1 MGVNS
6 EISIAQ
12 LVYFVHAAENGS
24 MTAAADELYVA
35 QSAVSTSIS
44 LLERRLGTTLFLRK
58 RAKGLEL
65 TADGRELLIR
75 ARQILTSIRD
85 AVDSV
90 NPNALSGVLE
100 TACFK
105 TLAPFYLPPIWAR
118 LSDACPTLQVK
129 VTELSCPET
138 LTALKDRRIDVA
150 LTYDIIAD
158 AAVHFEVL
166 QERPAYIGL
175 ASNHPLASRSA
186 ISLRELADEPFILLN
201 LPASREYFLN
211 AFTSNGVAPKI
222 SYEFESFETV
232 RGMVAGGHGY
242 TLLNQAPSHELTYS
256 GLPIAAVPV
265 LEPVTPLNVVLAY
278 RTGERLTAKAQ
289 AFTSICREV
298 VHQAGAL
305 PVL

>member
-1 MGVNS
+1 MS
-6 EISIAQ
+6 AAPEISIAQ
-12 LVYFVHAAENGS
+12 LTYFVHAAEHRS
-24 MTAAADELYVA
+24 MTAAADELFVA

-65 TADGRELLIR
+65 TADGRELLVR

-85 AVDSV
+85 AIDSV
-90 NPNALSGVLE
+90 SPEATSGVLD

-118 LSDACPTLQVK
+118 LSEAYPTLHVK
-129 VTELSCPET
+129 VTELSCPEGIE
-138 LTALKDRRIDVA
+138 ALKDRRIDVA
-150 LTYDIIAD
+150 LLYDIVAD
-158 AAVHFEVL
+158 PAVHYEVL

-175 ASNHPLASRSA
+175 STNHPLASRSA

-211 AFTSNGVAPKI
+211 AFSSNGIVPHI
-222 SYEFESFETV
+222 GYEFESFETV
-232 RGMVAGGHGY
+232 RSMVAGGHGF

-256 GLPIAAVPV
+256 GLPITAVPV
-265 LEPVTPLNVVLAY
+265 IEPVKPLNVVLAY
-278 RTGERLTAKAQ
+278 RAGEGLTARAK
-289 AFTSICREV
+289 AFTTICREV
-298 VHQAGAL
+298 IHRSTVAG
-305 PVL
+305 